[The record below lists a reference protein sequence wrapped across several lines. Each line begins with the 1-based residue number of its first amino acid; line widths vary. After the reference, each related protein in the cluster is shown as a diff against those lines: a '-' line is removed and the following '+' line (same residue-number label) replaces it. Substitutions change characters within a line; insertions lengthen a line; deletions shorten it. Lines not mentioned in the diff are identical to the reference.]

1 MKSFI
6 LIIFI
11 ITVPINL
18 FSQENEKYYL
28 TGNLSSDAKQ
38 LLHNFDEP
46 TNPQI
51 LLSSQNKKSP
61 VLAGVL
67 SLLIPGAGEIYSEE
81 YLKAGIFLA
90 IEAAVIT
97 TAVIY
102 DGKGDDKT
110 TEFQNYA
117 DDYQNPEHNWSV
129 VRYAE
134 WLNQYEGAS
143 ISITVSYTHLRAH
156 ETVLDIVCRLLLEK
170 KKKYRQTPHYSH
182 LI

>member
-51 LLSSQNKKSP
+51 LLSSQNK
-61 VLAGVL
+61 
-67 SLLIPGAGEIYSEE
+67 
-81 YLKAGIFLA
+81 
-90 IEAAVIT
+90 
-97 TAVIY
+97 
-102 DGKGDDKT
+102 
-110 TEFQNYA
+110 N
-117 DDYQNPEHNWSV
+117 H
-129 VRYAE
+129 
-134 WLNQYEGAS
+134 QY
-143 ISITVSYTHLRAH
+143 
-156 ETVLDIVCRLLLEK
+156 
-170 KKKYRQTPHYSH
+170 
-182 LI
+182 